1 MLGFIAILVL
11 LVLVIHYFF
20 KSYHLK
26 SSLDILLTELRKT
39 ESELRKTES
48 ELTDVK
54 KALSFSDMKVRKDSQ
69 GRGDIVGV
77 NRTTRKPIIQPRM
90 PVSSRKTIRSH
101 PSPEIFGGISGQDS
115 GSSSSSSSS
124 DSSSSSSNNRDTSS
138 SNSSYSG
145 GGGGFS
151 GGGSGGDW

>member
-11 LVLVIHYFF
+11 LVLVTHYYF
-20 KSYHLK
+20 KSYHLE
-26 SSLDILLTELRKT
+26 SSLDILSTELRKT
-39 ESELRKTES
+39 ESEL
-48 ELTDVK
+48 LDVK
-54 KALSFSDMKVRKDSQ
+54 KALSFSVMKVSKDSQ
-69 GRGDIVGV
+69 GKGVIVGV

-90 PVSSRKTIRSH
+90 PVKSRKTIHSR
-101 PSPEIFGGISGQDS
+101 PSPEIFGGISGWDS

-145 GGGGFS
+145 GGGDFS
-151 GGGSGGDW
+151 GGGGGGDW

>member
-11 LVLVIHYFF
+11 LVLVVHYYFR
-20 KSYHLK
+20 SYHLK
-26 SSLDILLTELRKT
+26 SSLDILST
-39 ESELRKTES
+39 ELRKTES
-48 ELTDVK
+48 ELTDIK
-54 KALSFSDMKVRKDSQ
+54 KALSFSDMKVSKDLQ
-69 GRGDIVGV
+69 GKDVIVGV

-90 PVSSRKTIRSH
+90 PVSIRKTIRSH
-101 PSPEIFGGISGQDS
+101 PSPEIFGGISGWDS

-124 DSSSSSSNNRDTSS
+124 DSSSSSSSNNRDTRS

-145 GGGGFS
+145 GGGDFS

>member
-11 LVLVIHYFF
+11 LVLVVHYYFR
-20 KSYHLK
+20 SYHLK
-26 SSLDILLTELRKT
+26 SSLDILSTELRKT
-39 ESELRKTES
+39 ESELS
-48 ELTDVK
+48 DVK

-69 GRGDIVGV
+69 GKCVIVGV

-90 PVSSRKTIRSH
+90 PVSIHKTIRNH
-101 PSPEIFGGISGQDS
+101 PSPEIFGGISGWDS

-124 DSSSSSSNNRDTSS
+124 DSSSSSSSNNRDTSS

-145 GGGGFS
+145 GGGDFS